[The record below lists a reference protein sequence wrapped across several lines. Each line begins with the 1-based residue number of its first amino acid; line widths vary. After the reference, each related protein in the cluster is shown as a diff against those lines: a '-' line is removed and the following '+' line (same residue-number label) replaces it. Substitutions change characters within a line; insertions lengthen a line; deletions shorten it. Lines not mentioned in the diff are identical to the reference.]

1 MGVIPF
7 ARPKPAHAPQPAHPP
22 DDKAVVQRLQGEAL
36 DEGLFDPCSW
46 ACAVAAYALG
56 ELKDL
61 EGARAEL
68 RLAEVLEALCILLDR
83 GAERRG
89 LAVGSTVSAS
99 ANPPA

>member
-7 ARPKPAHAPQPAHPP
+7 ARPKPAHAPKPAHPP
-22 DDKAVVQRLQGEAL
+22 DDTAVVKRLQGEAL

-56 ELKDL
+56 ELKGL

-68 RLAEVLEALCILLDR
+68 RLAEVLEAYAYCWIAALK
-83 GAERRG
+83 EE
-89 LAVGSTVSAS
+89 GSL
-99 ANPPA
+99 